1 MMKRIMVAVL
11 AAVLMVGFNAMA
23 FAGDAPKGGDTK
35 TETKG
40 DAKGGEKKGE
50 KKK

>member
-1 MMKRIMVAVL
+1 MKRIMVAVM
-11 AAVLMVGFNAMA
+11 AAMFLVGINAMA

-40 DAKGGEKKGE
+40 DAKGGEKKG
-50 KKK
+50 KK